1 MRLIREGSND
11 WHSRTGRVHPG
22 DALVRDQL
30 CDHALRLARDLCIL
44 FPTNGEVFGLAGLIR
59 LQDSRRAARSHDGD
73 LVLLE
78 DQDRTLWNQDAI
90 AEGLELTK
98 RALQMQPGPYA
109 LQAAIAAVHAEAKT
123 SQDTDWVQIVA
134 LYDLLLRHV
143 PTAVV
148 RLNRAVAM
156 AFAHG
161 WQVGLDAM
169 ETLDE
174 ALASYHLYH
183 SARADLLRR
192 LDRTHEAQNAY
203 ERALELCANDA
214 ERRFLERRMHDLG
227 YK

>member
-1 MRLIREGSND
+1 M
-11 WHSRTGRVHPG
+11 
-22 DALVRDQL
+22 
-30 CDHALRLARDLCIL
+30 
-44 FPTNGEVFGLAGLIR
+44 FGLAGLIR
-59 LQDSRRAARSHDGD
+59 LQDSRRAARTDAEGN

-78 DQDRTLWNQDAI
+78 DQDRALWNREAI

-109 LQAAIAAVHAEAKT
+109 LQAAIAAVHADAAT

-134 LYDLLLRHV
+134 LYDLLVQHV

-169 ETLDE
+169 DTLDE

-192 LDRTHEAQNAY
+192 LGKTREARRAY
-203 ERALELCANDA
+203 ERARELCENQA
-214 ERRFLERRMHDLG
+214 ERHFLERRIRML
-227 YK
+227 